1 MIILLSPAK
10 TLVSNPPIRSVEL
23 SQPIFI
29 KESEHLIRQL
39 KKLKK
44 NDIQSLFNINLDL
57 TNLNYE
63 RFQLWDN
70 NFDNWDYAPAILTFI
85 GEVFRGLN
93 AKDLDIKH
101 LHYAQDHLR
110 ILSGLFGILK
120 PLDNIRPYRLE
131 MGIKLSNRRGG
142 DLYSFWKKTLTST
155 LRQELKS
162 HEQAVILNLAS
173 KEYFSAIDF
182 KSLKARVINFSFKD
196 FKNGEYKFLTVYG
209 KNARGKMARF
219 IIENKIEN
227 PEDLKAFDYG
237 AYNFN
242 SELSDGDNLVFTRG

>member
-10 TLVSNPPIRSVEL
+10 TLNSNPPKRAIEL
-23 SQPIFI
+23 SQPLYL
-29 KESEHLIRQL
+29 KESEHLMRQL

-44 NDIQSLFNINLDL
+44 NHIQSSFNINPDL
-57 TNLNYE
+57 TRLNYE

-70 NFDNWDYAPAILTFI
+70 NFDNWNYAPAILTFI
-85 GEVFRGLN
+85 GEVFRGLD
-93 AKDLDIKH
+93 AKDLDINQ
-101 LHYAQDHLR
+101 LHYANDHLR

-131 MGIKLSNRRGG
+131 MGIKLPNRRGR
-142 DLYSFWKKTLTST
+142 DLYSFWKKTLTAS

-162 HEQAVILNLAS
+162 HDQAVIINLAS

-182 KSLKARVINFSFKD
+182 KSLNTRVINFSFKD

-219 IIENKIEN
+219 IIKNEIKN

-237 AYNFN
+237 GYNFN
-242 SELSDGDNLVFTRG
+242 PELSAGNNLVFTRG